1 MDDDLD
7 REKPDATF
15 RSPARARRRAGH
27 YTVTRV
33 PERLHKALKL
43 YAISVDRSL
52 GAVVIEALE
61 EYLAARRE

>member
-1 MDDDLD
+1 MYDDLD
-7 REKPDATF
+7 REKPGPKF
-15 RSPARARRRAGH
+15 RSPARTTRRVGRV
-27 YTVTRV
+27 TVTQV

-61 EYLAARRE
+61 EYLARRE